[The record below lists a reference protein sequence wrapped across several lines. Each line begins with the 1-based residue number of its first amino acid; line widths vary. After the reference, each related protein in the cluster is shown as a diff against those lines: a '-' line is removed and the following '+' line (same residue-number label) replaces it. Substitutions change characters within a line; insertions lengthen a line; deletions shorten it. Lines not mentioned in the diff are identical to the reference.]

1 MTSLNL
7 DEFRL
12 LVRRAGLDLP
22 EDELERLKGFY
33 DAFEARMGPLRD
45 ADLSE
50 EEVAGRFLPGWNSE
64 VAL

>member
-1 MTSLNL
+1 MTSLNM

-33 DAFEARMGPLRD
+33 EAFEERMGPLHA

-50 EEVAGRFLPGWNSE
+50 EEVASHFLPGWISA
-64 VAL
+64 VAP